1 MLNLALLEQRAQ
13 RFSECFRWC
22 DKALRCG
29 PRPAPAPAPGAAACA
44 GSSGRLRHVRAV
56 LPWPAR
62 AVTPCRCC
70 PWAASCGPDVAGAGG
85 RGYAGVSW
93 AGCPHPGRSLSAER
107 ADRMR
112 QPHQLR
118 RGRERWRVAPAV
130 RQGAA
135 ASTPGSAPA
144 TCSTQPA
151 ARQSRA
157 RSKARARPGAG
168 RRRTTPRRCGA
179 AAPRTRCWATGRRR
193 PPTWCAPACIHAR
206 PQHSPMHEQGA
217 CTSRPVKADAQ
228 GERCEQVGASSGSLG
243 K

>member
-151 ARQSRA
+151 ARAQGGGGPPQGAVAPRHH
-157 RSKARARPGAG
+157 ARAAGQLGGGGRRPGAPLPASTRVPSIPPCMSRGPALAG
-168 RRRTTPRRCGA
+168 R
-179 AAPRTRCWATGRRR
+179 
-193 PPTWCAPACIHAR
+193 
-206 PQHSPMHEQGA
+206 
-217 CTSRPVKADAQ
+217 
-228 GERCEQVGASSGSLG
+228 
-243 K
+243 